1 MADEMAQPDRI
12 EKPPTGEQ
20 SREADPRSA
29 LAWHDH
35 LQASFKRL
43 AEDPEHL
50 ASIEKRGF

>member
-50 ASIEKRGF
+50 ALIEKRGF